1 MKETAESA
9 ALKGGWRSGLE
20 DQVSKELHR
29 VGTLFSYEE
38 LTLSFTQPSKP
49 RKYTPDFLLAKQG
62 YIVETKGRFVT
73 ADRQK
78 HILVKE
84 QHPDVE
90 IRFLFSNPNARISKS
105 SKTTYAMW
113 CDKHGFTYAKSSP
126 KTPFPFAWLSEP
138 VNARSLAAI
147 KRLLGE

>member
-9 ALKGGWRSGLE
+9 ALKGGWCSGLE
-20 DQVSKELHR
+20 EQVFDFLSNR
-29 VGTLFSYEE
+29 TPFAYEHIVMP
-38 LTLSFTQPSKP
+38 FTQPLKP
-49 RKYTPDFLLAKQG
+49 RKYTPDFIIWRQG
-62 YIVETKGRFVT
+62 FIVETKGRFVT

-113 CDKHGFTYAKSSP
+113 CDKHGFRYARSFP
-126 KTPFPFAWLSEP
+126 KAPFPLAWLDEP

>member
-1 MKETAESA
+1 VKETAESA
-9 ALKGGWRSGLE
+9 GLKAGWRSGLE
-20 DQVSKELHR
+20 EQVSQELHR

-38 LTLSFTQPSKP
+38 LTLSFLQPSKP

-62 YIVETKGRFVT
+62 FIVETKGRFVT

-84 QHPDVE
+84 QHPDLE
-90 IRFLFSNPNARISKS
+90 IRFLFSNPNARISKT

-113 CDKHGFTYAKSSP
+113 CDKHGFRYAKSFP
-126 KTPFPFAWLSEP
+126 KAPFPLAWLDEP
-138 VNARSLAAI
+138 CNTASLAAI
-147 KRLLGE
+147 TRLLGE